1 VRRAAP
7 VLVAVGIAA
16 LLISYVAY
24 TQRVVTE
31 LNRETNRTAL
41 MFARVFRA
49 LNDTSAD
56 RDPLGAL
63 LDLSQQI
70 RDMGVPVI
78 VTNANGDPTA
88 SANLP
93 FGARLDDPR
102 MRDRLREF
110 AAGLDRQNPPVIEP
124 GVGTVHYGNTPLV
137 RWLRIIPAV
146 QASVLALTLLAG
158 IAMLRAR
165 GRADRE
171 KLWAGMARESA
182 HQLGTPLSSL
192 NGWIELLSEEA
203 SGGTA
208 ALALGHMRADL
219 ERLERVAHRF
229 ERIGRPPRR
238 ESVDVAALVDGV
250 ARYFRA
256 RVPTLAH
263 SVVIQ
268 SERRAEPLVIQ
279 GDPVLLEWAVESLV
293 KNAVDALAGR
303 GGTVRIE
310 TDAAPESGALVRVAD
325 DGPGIPPELR
335 RRIFQ
340 PGFSTK
346 ERGWGI
352 GLSLA
357 RRIVEDSHDGTLTLV
372 RSDGPG
378 AVFEIILR

>member
-1 VRRAAP
+1 MRRAAP

-16 LLISYVAY
+16 LLVSYVAY
-24 TQRVVTE
+24 TQRVVVE
-31 LNRETNRTAL
+31 LSRETNRTAL

-49 LNDTSAD
+49 LSDTSAD

-78 VTNANGDPTA
+78 VTDANGVPTA
-88 SANLP
+88 AANLP
-93 FGARLDDPR
+93 FQARVADPR
-102 MRDRLREF
+102 VRAF
-110 AAGLDRQNPPVIEP
+110 AAELDRQNPPVMEP
-124 GVGTVHYGNTPLV
+124 GIGTVHYGHTPLV
-137 RWLRIIPAV
+137 KWLRIIPVV
-146 QASVLALTLLAG
+146 QAVVLALVLVAG
-158 IAMLRAR
+158 VAMLRAR

-171 KLWAGMARESA
+171 KVWAGMARESA

-203 SGGTA
+203 SDGTA
-208 ALALGHMRADL
+208 AVALGHMRSDL

-238 ESVDVAALVDGV
+238 EPVDVGALVEAV
-250 ARYFRA
+250 AGYFRA

-263 SVVIQ
+263 TVRILF
-268 SERRAEPLVIQ
+268 ERRGEPLTVQ
-279 GDPVLLEWAVESLV
+279 GDRVLLEWAVESLI

-303 GGTVRIE
+303 GGTVRVDVE
-310 TDAAPESGALVRVAD
+310 AAPETGVLVRVAD
-325 DGPGIPPELR
+325 DGPGIPRELR
-335 RRIFQ
+335 RRVFQ
-340 PGFSTK
+340 AGFSTK
-346 ERGWGI
+346 DGGWGI

-357 RRIVEDSHDGTLTLV
+357 RRIVEDSHRGKLTLL
-372 RSDGPG
+372 STDGPG